1 VIIEQECPA
10 KGCRPLRGHV
20 AVTLTRPLGD
30 RLVLD
35 SGTGLPVVR
44 GVT

>member
-1 VIIEQECPA
+1 MDDLEA
-10 KGCRPLRGHV
+10 KNAILKT
-20 AVTLTRPLGD
+20 AAITVTLARPLGD

-44 GVT
+44 RVERR